1 VAGQGDAAYLRSVA
15 IHYGQTAGEVAIL
28 AEGRVPAD
36 EIPVALTIA
45 RHAGV
50 SAEAVLALHRNGRD
64 WADLLVRYGLHA
76 GRLHV
81 PLQRPPTE
89 GPGGEAYA
97 AFAERDPS
105 GWRVIRLSDE
115 SVVYLVNLRFLSEH
129 LELPPQRVADVLTA
143 EGSAVAAHGVLLR
156 SRTP

>member
-1 VAGQGDAAYLRSVA
+1 MAGQEDAAYLRSVA

-28 AEGRVPAD
+28 AEGRVPAE

-81 PLQRPPTE
+81 PLQRPPAE
-89 GPGGEAYA
+89 GPGAEAYT
-97 AFAERDPS
+97 AFADRDPS

-115 SVVYLVNLRFLSEH
+115 SVVFLVNLGFLSEH
-129 LELPPQRVADVLTA
+129 LELPAQRVADVLTA

-156 SRTP
+156 ARTP

>member
-1 VAGQGDAAYLRSVA
+1 MA

-28 AEGRVPAD
+28 AEGRVPSD

-50 SAEAVLALHRNGRD
+50 SAEAVLALHRNGRA

-89 GPGGEAYA
+89 GPGGEAYT

-105 GWRVIRLSDE
+105 SWRVIRLSDE
-115 SVVYLVNLRFLSEH
+115 AVVYLVNLRFLSEH
-129 LELPPQRVADVLTA
+129 LELPPQQVADALTA